1 MPPTARLVGPGFNS
15 KVEFSLPRQLIYE
28 YRIESENGGC
38 FLRSYPDIGAYGLS
52 KILERELR
60 FRFRHGFRAFLPL
73 PAVSSPLSSPLGPAL
88 LPPAVEVD
96 LVLRNP
102 EDAFLFERV
111 EAIPGDTLDVG
122 SGDAQL
128 LSGFS
133 DGASYALSL
142 GLTNG
147 DLFTHVLAFSPGFLA
162 PAALQGRPR
171 LYVSHGTED
180 GVLPINRCS
189 RPIVANLR
197 EYGYDLRYEE
207 FRGAHEVP
215 SQIIEDAVRWL
226 VGPDP

>member
-133 DGASYALSL
+133 DGAGVCA
-142 GLTNG
+142 
-147 DLFTHVLAFSPGFLA
+147 VEP
-162 PAALQGRPR
+162 
-171 LYVSHGTED
+171 GTEELLAAD
-180 GVLPINRCS
+180 HDEAGVFGFS
-189 RPIVANLR
+189 SF
-197 EYGYDLRYEE
+197 D
-207 FRGAHEVP
+207 FRFSIG
-215 SQIIEDAVRWL
+215 
-226 VGPDP
+226 